1 LLGFRISICLLIC
14 IFLAILAIPVFALDY
29 NTGVVPGYYVKYGIF
44 NTSPNTIFSDID
56 WMKYEVTAVSGKNVT
71 LLNTGLYKNGTVIP
85 GNGVSSIYNIERN
98 NVNDLHVFGA
108 IPIIGSNL
116 NQGDPIPYTVLNIS
130 RTENRTYLGISRT
143 VNVVEDSTTTMR
155 SISVYDR
162 TSGLWLEIQ
171 MEQTNSNGTLTASY
185 RVIETNIFAD
195 STIPEFPST
204 ILLACLAASML
215 LGALLFKRKLGYK
228 K

>member
-1 LLGFRISICLLIC
+1 MV
-14 IFLAILAIPVFALDY
+14 PVFALDY
-29 NTGVVPGYYVKYGIF
+29 NIGVVPGYYVKYGIF
-44 NTSPNTIFSDID
+44 NTSPNTIYSDID

-71 LLNTGLYKNGTVIP
+71 LLNTGVYKNGTGIP

-98 NVNDLHVFGA
+98 NVNDLHSTSA

-116 NQGDPIPYTVLNIS
+116 NPGDPIPYTILNIS
-130 RTENRTYLGISRT
+130 RTENRTYLGLSRT
-143 VNVVEDSTTTMR
+143 VNVVEYNTTTMR
-155 SISVYDR
+155 IISVYDR

-171 MEQTNSNGTLTASY
+171 MEQTNSNSTVTVSY

-204 ILLACLAASML
+204 TILALAAVSTL
-215 LGALLFKRKLGYK
+215 TGEILFKRKLGQK